1 MSKIIEAF
9 GKTYRVSETGTYYHV
24 NTPEAV
30 ISELEKARAFG
41 RRIRVFY
48 GYTETE
54 ADGEPGTSWDE
65 ENDVVGYV
73 GRSTGSVKV
82 PLLVYNKRSTGGGAL
97 LDHCI
102 VAILGQGGGWLY
114 RHPAFRVRAM
124 TCKWLKAGDDHF
136 PEYAAEVLRALPE
149 KDGGEVVARFRSIEK
164 AGRWLAFM
172 TGKRFSK

>member
-30 ISELEKARAFG
+30 INELEKARAFG

-48 GYTETE
+48 GYTEAE
-54 ADGEPGTSWDE
+54 AGKEDGTSWDE

-73 GRSTGSVKV
+73 GRSSGSVKV
-82 PLLVYNKRSTGGGAL
+82 PLLIYNKRSTGGGAM

-102 VAILGQGGGWLY
+102 VGILGQGGGWLY
-114 RHPAFRVRAM
+114 RHPAFRITPM
-124 TCKWLKAGDDHF
+124 TCKWLKAGDDCF
-136 PEYAAEVLRALPE
+136 PEYAAEVLRALPNT
-149 KDGGEVVARFRSIEK
+149 DGGEVVARFRSIEK
-164 AGRWLAFM
+164 AGRWMEFM